1 MNDTNKSNSRQRG
14 RPRSFDWDEALDRA
28 VLVFWDRGYEGASI
42 NDLRQAMGINPPS
55 LYAAFGSKR
64 NLFLA
69 AIDRYAATLGSR
81 PFGAFC
87 LEPDARKAVANLF
100 ESSIRC
106 ATEKG
111 KPRGCLIASVATVE
125 ATKDSDVRSK
135 LADIFTRTDQAI
147 AEHLQEAQ
155 KNNQTPAIADPKKM
169 ANMVISVTHSIA
181 TRARSGADPK
191 ELSQLAD
198 NFIEVFFPRP
208 A

>member
-1 MNDTNKSNSRQRG
+1 MVFFFFLLR
-14 RPRSFDWDEALDRA
+14 RPPRPPRFPSSPLFRS
-28 VLVFWDRGYEGASI
+28 
-42 NDLRQAMGINPPS
+42 GINPPS

-155 KNNQTPAIADPKKM
+155 KNNQTPAIE
-169 ANMVISVTHSIA
+169 IG
-181 TRARSGADPK
+181 RASGR
-191 ELSQLAD
+191 ER
-198 NFIEVFFPRP
+198 V
-208 A
+208 